1 MVQNPFEFADS
12 AHYLGSL
19 PRDGQVCDFYEIT
32 VDGCVS
38 YIYVPIDT
46 KAP

>member
-1 MVQNPFEFADS
+1 MLQNPLEFADS

-19 PRDGQVCDFYEIT
+19 PKEGRICDFYEIV

-38 YIYVPIDT
+38 YIYIPVDAE
-46 KAP
+46 K